1 MISVC
6 VPVYRFFVL
15 PQDQGPART
24 IRPGEE
30 GGLQIL
36 YQQLLASGLEFE
48 LRVYEDASPPPYPAT
63 NQQIAELGPEVVYKL
78 LPNNLGRAKIRNL
91 LAQEAHYPQLLFL
104 DADSGIPT
112 SFVQAYLPYLDP
124 QRFPVVQGGRTYPK
138 RAKLAPT
145 YWLHQRYGLQREQ
158 LDPKATGDD
167 LYRGFQT
174 NNFLVSRDLLLDHPF
189 PSDFSGYGH
198 EDTLWGW
205 QLKARQVSVL
215 RIDNPLIHLGLEAA
229 DVFLRKQEEAVAN
242 LKRLELQQPDLPS
255 RLGDFARR
263 WAWLKSILFPL
274 LKSGQGLAKRRLLKG
289 GSLYWLDVLKLSW
302 YWRTDS

>member
-15 PQDQGPART
+15 PQDQGLLRT

-30 GGLQIL
+30 GSLQTL
-36 YQQLLASGLEFE
+36 YQQLQASGLEFE

-63 NQQIAELGPEVVYKL
+63 NQLIANLGPEVVYKL
-78 LPNNLGRAKIRNL
+78 LPKNLGRAKIRNL
-91 LAQEAHYPQLLFL
+91 LAQEARYPQLLFL

-112 SFVQAYLPYLDP
+112 GFVQAYLPYLDP
-124 QRFPVVQGGRTYPK
+124 RRFPVVQGGRTYPA
-138 RAKLAPT
+138 RAQLAAN
-145 YWLHQRYGLQREQ
+145 YWLHQRYGLQRER
-158 LDPKATGDD
+158 LDPNATGDD

-174 NNFLVSRDLLLDHPF
+174 NNFLVSRDLLLTHPF

-205 QLKARQVSVL
+205 QLKARQVPVF
-215 RIDNPLIHLGLEAA
+215 RIDNPVIHLGLEAA
-229 DVFLRKQEEAVAN
+229 DVFLRKQEEAVVN
-242 LKRLELQQPDLPS
+242 LKQLEQQQPNLPS

-263 WAWLKSILFPL
+263 WAWCKPIISPIVRQLGPF
-274 LKSGQGLAKRRLLKG
+274 AKRQLLKG
-289 GSLYWLDVLKLSW
+289 RPLYWLDVLKLNW
-302 YWRTDS
+302 YWRNS